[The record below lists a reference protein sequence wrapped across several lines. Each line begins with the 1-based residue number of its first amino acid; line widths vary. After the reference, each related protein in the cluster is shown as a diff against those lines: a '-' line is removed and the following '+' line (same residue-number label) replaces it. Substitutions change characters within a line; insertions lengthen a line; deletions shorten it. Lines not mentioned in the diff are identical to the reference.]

1 MFFDERVTTLWCFG
15 AVLIVVGMWLLSS
28 VAIIEQD
35 QSSEGTDGKKER

>member
-35 QSSEGTDGKKER
+35 QRRKMRMNQND